1 MNKPKQLIFP
11 FQINQ
16 KASFDSF
23 FCSPDNQNLMT
34 RLADIVSSP
43 DTSELIIHGEEGSGK
58 SFLMQAICNELSS
71 AEKQFAFIPMKKAFN
86 MGVEI
91 FQNLGSLDAVCIDDL
106 QLILA
111 NQDWET
117 ALFNLI
123 NECQQS
129 NCSLMLSLGGT
140 QPLGESVVLPDL
152 LSRIKRMEFVALNA
166 VQDESFNQAIDFVA
180 QQLDI
185 RIEKAELEFLLKHQ
199 IRKFSLLVE
208 NIIALD
214 KQAASLKRKITIPL
228 IKETLNI
235 E

>member
-34 RLADIVSSP
+34 RLADIAISQ
-43 DTSELIIHGEEGSGK
+43 DANEIIIHGEKGSGK

-71 AEKQFAFIPMKKAFN
+71 SEKQFAFIPMKKAFN

-91 FQNLGSLDAVCIDDL
+91 FQNLGSLDTVCIDDL

-111 NQDWET
+111 NQQWET

-129 NCSLMLSLGGT
+129 NCSLILSLGGT
-140 QPLGESVVLPDL
+140 QPVEDSIVLPDL
-152 LSRIKRMEFVALNA
+152 LSRIKRMEFIALNA
-166 VQDESFNQAIDFVA
+166 VQDELFNEAIVFVA
-180 QQLDI
+180 QQLEIKIDN
-185 RIEKAELEFLLKHQ
+185 AELEFLLKHQ
-199 IRKFSLLVE
+199 TRIFSLLVE
-208 NIIALD
+208 NIITLD

-235 E
+235 

>member
-34 RLADIVSSP
+34 RLADIAISQ
-43 DTSELIIHGEEGSGK
+43 DANEIIIHGEKGSGK

-71 AEKQFAFIPMKKAFN
+71 SEKQFAFIPMKKAFN

-91 FQNLGSLDAVCIDDL
+91 FQNLGSLDTVCIDDL

-111 NQDWET
+111 NQEWET

-129 NCSLMLSLGGT
+129 NCSLILSLGGT
-140 QPLGESVVLPDL
+140 QPVEESIALPDL
-152 LSRIKRMEFVALNA
+152 LSRIKRMEFIALHA
-166 VQDESFNQAIDFVA
+166 VQDELFNEAIVFVA
-180 QQLDI
+180 QQLEIKIDN
-185 RIEKAELEFLLKHQ
+185 AELEFLLKHQ
-199 IRKFSLLVE
+199 TRIFSLLVE
-208 NIIALD
+208 NIITLD

-235 E
+235 

>member
-11 FQINQ
+11 FQINH

-140 QPLGESVVLPDL
+140 QPLDESVMLPDL
-152 LSRIKRMEFVALNA
+152 LSRIKRMEFIALHA
-166 VQDESFNQAIDFVA
+166 VQDEFFNQAIDFVA

-185 RIEKAELEFLLKHQ
+185 KIEEAELEFLLKHQ
-199 IRKFSLLVE
+199 TRIFSLLVE
-208 NIIALD
+208 NIITLD
-214 KQAASLKRKITIPL
+214 NQAASLKRKITIPL
-228 IKETLNI
+228 IKETLNF
-235 E
+235 

>member
-140 QPLGESVVLPDL
+140 QPLDESVILPDL
-152 LSRIKRMEFVALNA
+152 LSRIKRMEFIALHA
-166 VQDESFNQAIDFVA
+166 VQDEFFNQAIDFVA

-185 RIEKAELEFLLKHQ
+185 KIEEAELEFLLKHQ
-199 IRKFSLLVE
+199 TRMFSLLVE
-208 NIIALD
+208 NIITLD
-214 KQAASLKRKITIPL
+214 NQAASLKRKITIPL
-228 IKETLNI
+228 IKETLNF
-235 E
+235 

>member
-34 RLADIVSSP
+34 RLADIVSGP
-43 DTSELIIHGEEGSGK
+43 DTSELIIHGEEGSWK

-71 AEKQFAFIPMKKAFN
+71 AEKQFVFIPMKKAFN

-140 QPLGESVVLPDL
+140 QPLDESVILPDL
-152 LSRIKRMEFVALNA
+152 LSRIKRMEFIALHA
-166 VQDESFNQAIDFVA
+166 VQDEFFNQAIDFVA

-185 RIEKAELEFLLKHQ
+185 KIEEAELEFLLKHQ
-199 IRKFSLLVE
+199 TRIFSLLVE
-208 NIIALD
+208 NIITLD
-214 KQAASLKRKITIPL
+214 NQAASLKRKITIPL
-228 IKETLNI
+228 IKETLNF
-235 E
+235 

>member
-34 RLADIVSSP
+34 RLADIAISQ
-43 DTSELIIHGEEGSGK
+43 DANEIIIHGEKGSGK

-71 AEKQFAFIPMKKAFN
+71 SEKQFAFIPMKKALN

-91 FQNLGSLDAVCIDDL
+91 FQNLGSLDTVCIDDL

-111 NQDWET
+111 NQEWET

-129 NCSLMLSLGGT
+129 NCSLILSLGGT
-140 QPLGESVVLPDL
+140 QPVEDSIVLPDL
-152 LSRIKRMEFVALNA
+152 LSRIKRMEFLALHA
-166 VQDESFNQAIDFVA
+166 VQDELFNKAIVFVA
-180 QQLDI
+180 QQLEIKIDN
-185 RIEKAELEFLLKHQ
+185 AELEFLLKHQ
-199 IRKFSLLVE
+199 TRVFSLIVE
-208 NIIALD
+208 NIITLD
-214 KQAASLKRKITIPL
+214 KQAASLKRKITIPF

-235 E
+235 

>member
-1 MNKPKQLIFP
+1 MNNPTQLIFP

-16 KASFDSF
+16 KASFENF
-23 FCSPDNQNLMT
+23 FCSPDNAELIT
-34 RLADIVSSP
+34 RLNDLVTNKNAD
-43 DTSELIIHGEEGSGK
+43 ELIINGAAGSGK

-71 AEKQFAFIPMKKAFN
+71 SGKQFAFIPMSKAIN

-91 FQNLGSLDAVCIDDL
+91 FQNLASLDAVCIDDL
-106 QLILA
+106 QLILSKGE
-111 NQDWET
+111 WEI

-129 NCSLMLSLGGT
+129 GCSLILSLGGI
-140 QPLGESVVLPDL
+140 QSLEEIAQLPDL
-152 LSRIKRMEFVALNA
+152 LSRIKRMEFMKLQA
-166 VQDESFNQAIDFVA
+166 VQDEFLNQALDFVS

-185 RIEKAELEFLLKHQ
+185 NLEKAELEFLLNHQ
-199 IRKFSLLVE
+199 TREFSILVD
-208 NIIALD
+208 NLISLD

-235 E
+235 

>member
-34 RLADIVSSP
+34 RLTDIVSSQ
-43 DTSELIIHGEEGSGK
+43 DTSELIIYGEEGSGK
-58 SFLMQAICNELSS
+58 SFLMQAVCNELSS

-91 FQNLGSLDAVCIDDL
+91 FQNLGSLDVVCIDDV
-106 QLILA
+106 QLIFKT
-111 NQDWET
+111 QDWET

-140 QPLGESVVLPDL
+140 QPLGESVILPDL

-166 VQDESFNQAIDFVA
+166 VKDESFNQAIDFVA

-185 RIEKAELEFLLKHQ
+185 SIEKAELEFLLKHQ

>member
-71 AEKQFAFIPMKKAFN
+71 AEKQFVFIPMKKAFN

-140 QPLGESVVLPDL
+140 QPLDESVILPDL
-152 LSRIKRMEFVALNA
+152 LSRIKRMEFIALHA
-166 VQDESFNQAIDFVA
+166 VQDEFFNQAIDFVA

-185 RIEKAELEFLLKHQ
+185 KIEEAELEFLLKHQ
-199 IRKFSLLVE
+199 TRIFSLLVE
-208 NIIALD
+208 NIITLD
-214 KQAASLKRKITIPL
+214 NQAASLKRKITIPL
-228 IKETLNI
+228 IKETLNF
-235 E
+235 

>member
-1 MNKPKQLIFP
+1 MNNPTQLIFP

-16 KASFDSF
+16 KASFTSF
-23 FCSPDNQNLMT
+23 FCSPDNTELMS
-34 RLADIVSSP
+34 RLADLVASKNA
-43 DTSELIIHGEEGSGK
+43 DELIINGAEGSGK

-71 AEKQFAFIPMKKAFN
+71 SGKQFAFIPMNKAIN

-91 FQNLGSLDAVCIDDL
+91 FQNLASLDAVCIDDL
-106 QLILA
+106 QLILSREE
-111 NQDWET
+111 WET

-129 NCSLMLSLGGT
+129 NCSLILSFGGNQSLEDIT
-140 QPLGESVVLPDL
+140 QLSDL
-152 LSRIKRMEFVALNA
+152 LSRIKRMEFMKLQA
-166 VQDESFNQAIDFVA
+166 VQDEFLNQALGFVS

-185 RIEKAELEFLLKHQ
+185 NLEKAELEFLLKHQ
-199 IRKFSLLVE
+199 TREFSILVD
-208 NIIALD
+208 NLISLD

-235 E
+235 

>member
-34 RLADIVSSP
+34 RLADIAISQ
-43 DTSELIIHGEEGSGK
+43 DANEIIIHGEKGSGK

-71 AEKQFAFIPMKKAFN
+71 SEKQFAFIPMKKALN

-91 FQNLGSLDAVCIDDL
+91 FQNLGSLDTVCIDDL

-111 NQDWET
+111 NQEWET

-129 NCSLMLSLGGT
+129 NCSLILSLGGT
-140 QPLGESVVLPDL
+140 QPVEESIVLPDL
-152 LSRIKRMEFVALNA
+152 LSRIKRMEFIALHA
-166 VQDESFNQAIDFVA
+166 VQDELFNKAIVFVT
-180 QQLDI
+180 QQLEIKIDN
-185 RIEKAELEFLLKHQ
+185 AELEFLLKHQ
-199 IRKFSLLVE
+199 TRVFSLLVE
-208 NIIALD
+208 NIITLD

-235 E
+235 